1 MLSDAGLN
9 SWNAGIQELA
19 ARKSLFATGWILTI
33 YCERVVIDA
42 LSRGGK
48 IDRMLTKRSSKS
60 AALVGFS
67 VFGMAAAGTAIG
79 AMAIGA
85 LAIGAL
91 GINSLGMGT
100 ARIEELSIG
109 KLTVDE
115 LVVKKRSDE
124 SR

>member
-1 MLSDAGLN
+1 MERGDSGACCAQASVCHGRILS
-9 SWNAGIQELA
+9 
-19 ARKSLFATGWILTI
+19 T
-33 YCERVVIDA
+33 YCECVIVDA

-48 IDRMLTKRSSKS
+48 IDRMLTKRCSKS

-67 VFGMAAAGTAIG
+67 VFGLAVGATAIG

-91 GINSLGMGT
+91 GINRLGMGT

-109 KLTVDE
+109 KLAVDE

-124 SR
+124 PQ